1 MLGVA
6 GPARVAERAAG
17 EGAGPLPAQ
26 VTPHTPPLLPTH
38 IPHRSSTYSYRG
50 AGAVV
55 GGGVHVPHALP
66 VFPAPHLAAQ
76 VARLVAVGGA
86 GDISPAAAW

>member
-17 EGAGPLPAQ
+17 EGAGARPAQ
-26 VTPHTPPLLPTH
+26 VTPHTPPL
-38 IPHRSSTYSYRG
+38 RG

-66 VFPAPHLAAQ
+66 VFPAAHLAAQ
-76 VARLVAVGGA
+76 VTRLVAVRGA
-86 GDISPAAAW
+86 GDVSPAAAAW